1 MQPIYI
7 PNRIGKIT
15 AAKNVIAVSKHR
27 SETGSRVGFVQGV
40 SSGGAAFRSI
50 RHAPSDNLKAKRK
63 LKSVKKV
70 VVDKHVMVDGPLKTT
85 KEELYVGGLV

>member
-40 SSGGAAFRSI
+40 SSGGPHSGQSGM
-50 RHAPSDNLKAKRK
+50 HLQAKRK

>member
-40 SSGGAAFRSI
+40 SSGGPHSGQSGMHLFFFLL
-50 RHAPSDNLKAKRK
+50 PSGEAEI
-63 LKSVKKV
+63 KKCQ
-70 VVDKHVMVDGPLKTT
+70 KGCS
-85 KEELYVGGLV
+85 